1 MFNKFFFYDM
11 NDQLHSMSCG
21 SSDMTTID
29 IRQEEGMVELMRQ
42 NLKQSIL
49 GTKPITKSIKGG
61 HC

>member
-29 IRQEEGMVELMRQ
+29 IRQEEGMVELMR
-42 NLKQSIL
+42 
-49 GTKPITKSIKGG
+49 
-61 HC
+61 